1 MIRFRSGF
9 GSLQMSSSAVRT
21 ALVLMATFVAS
32 SQATKCPPESTNLDG
47 PRRVILDLDG
57 GGDDGWALL
66 MLLANEERYN
76 ICIQAV
82 TCSHGNARVSD
93 VLVNVLRVLDSLDRL
108 DVPVYVG
115 ASEPLITPGPNRN
128 VSHYFWGNNG
138 FGDVEFDCLPSVD
151 SLHPIHA
158 VEAMRE
164 LFEMYPNRITLLAVG
179 PLTNLALL
187 YKMYPETKEKI
198 GGLYILGGNRHGVGN
213 TALTAEFNFF
223 RDPEAAHIVINNSP
237 MIVHVFPWETV
248 LAQTFTTRWRF
259 ETFAET
265 INPAVEVL
273 NRVEYKVYAEEEIWT
288 PCDMYV
294 AAIFLNSSILQ
305 TVQSYRADVELTG
318 TVTRGMMAILHHVK
332 DVNQHNVVV
341 IDRIDSHEVQ
351 RMLVA
356 LNNAAK

>member
-1 MIRFRSGF
+1 
-9 GSLQMSSSAVRT
+9 MSSFVVRS
-21 ALVLMATFVAS
+21 VLMLMALFVAS
-32 SQATKCPPESTNLDG
+32 SQASKCPRESTGRDG
-47 PRRVILDLDG
+47 PRRVVLDLDG

-66 MLLANEERYN
+66 MLLENEERYN

-93 VLVNVLRVLDSLDRL
+93 VLVNVLRILDSLNRL

-128 VSHYFWGNNG
+128 DSHYFWGNNA
-138 FGDVEFDCLPSVD
+138 FGDVEFDSLPSVD
-151 SLHPIHA
+151 SSQSVHA

-164 LFEMYPNRITLLAVG
+164 LFEQHPNQITLLVVG

-187 YKMYPETKEKI
+187 YKIYPATKEKI
-198 GGLYILGGNRHGVGN
+198 GGLFILGGNRHGVGN
-213 TALTAEFNFF
+213 TALAAEFNFF
-223 RDPEAAHIVINNSP
+223 RDPEAAHIVLNNSP
-237 MIVHVFPWETV
+237 MIVYVFPWETV
-248 LAQTFTTRWRF
+248 LLQTFTTRWRF

-265 INPAVEVL
+265 TNPAVEVL

-294 AAIFLNSSILQ
+294 AAIFLNASILQ
-305 TVQSYRADVELTG
+305 SVQSYRADVELTG

-332 DVNQHNVVV
+332 DANQHNVVV
-341 IDRIDSHEVQ
+341 IDRIDSDEVQ

-356 LNNAAK
+356 LNNAS